1 VSDIFLARSV
11 WSGLSGE
18 CLDELAAIE
27 VFEDIPSTQIVAQ
40 SRSINVR
47 EWLACVALQQSA
59 GQGRQGRVWRSTRG
73 QLALS
78 WRGWVAVP
86 NEFVGLLSLAAALAI
101 DDALN
106 VFNLPD
112 IRFKWPNDIYIHDK
126 KLAGVLVSVCQQ
138 KENRFDV
145 VLGIGL
151 NRLHLALPEQAI
163 ALADIIPH
171 PPTLSALLAE
181 LLMSWHRWKVLL
193 MSEKGRDRVRVA
205 WLNRALWMNAS
216 VRVLL
221 QNSYIDGVF
230 VGITSSGLLRVATD
244 DGEKIFAAGEVQ
256 LRPLD

>member
-1 VSDIFLARSV
+1 
-11 WSGLSGE
+11 
-18 CLDELAAIE
+18 
-27 VFEDIPSTQIVAQ
+27 
-40 SRSINVR
+40 
-47 EWLACVALQQSA
+47 
-59 GQGRQGRVWRSTRG
+59 
-73 QLALS
+73 LALS